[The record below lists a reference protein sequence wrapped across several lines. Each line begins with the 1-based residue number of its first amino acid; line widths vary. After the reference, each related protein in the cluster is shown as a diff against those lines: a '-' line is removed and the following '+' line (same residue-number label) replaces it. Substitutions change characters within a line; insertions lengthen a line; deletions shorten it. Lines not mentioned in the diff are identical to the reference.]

1 MKNKY
6 LSGAVLEGISMG
18 NKPVIIKGTKD
29 GITIILEENSN
40 FEDVEKI
47 IYEKLKSSRDFFAG
61 GKVYLKTK
69 TGYLSEEEYQKLQ
82 DILTNFGMSLQE
94 ADSPKTL
101 IFPKPNRS
109 RVLLLKRTV
118 RSGQKI
124 SYRGTVV
131 ILGDANPGS
140 EIIATGDILVMG
152 TLRGMAHAGAEG
164 DTSAIV
170 AAFRL
175 KPTQLRI
182 AGVISRPPEDKE
194 DMPYFPEVA
203 RLKDNIIVIEPYN
216 TFNSAIRKQEG

>member
-1 MKNKY
+1 MTN
-6 LSGAVLEGISMG
+6 E
-18 NKPVIIKGTKD
+18 PVIIKGTKE
-29 GITIILEENSN
+29 GITIVLEENSN
-40 FEDVEKI
+40 FEDVKKI
-47 IYEKLKSSRDFFAG
+47 IYEKLQSSRNFFAG
-61 GKVYLKTK
+61 AKVCLKTK
-69 TGYLSEEEYQKLQ
+69 NGYLNKEEHRKLQ
-82 DILTNFGMSLQE
+82 EILLNFGMSLQE
-94 ADSPKTL
+94 ANSPKTL

-124 SYRGTVV
+124 AYRGTVV

-140 EIIATGDILVMG
+140 EIVATGDILVMG
-152 TLRGMAHAGAEG
+152 AIRGMAHAGAEG

-182 AGVISRPPEDKE
+182 ADVISRSPEDKDE
-194 DMPYFPEVA
+194 SPSFPEVA

-216 TFNSAIRKQEG
+216 ALK

>member
-6 LSGAVLEGISMG
+6 LEWCCLEGIGMG

-47 IYEKLKSSRDFFAG
+47 IYEKLQSGRNFFAG
-61 GKVYLKTK
+61 GKVYLESKK
-69 TGYLSEEEYQKLQ
+69 GFVSEEEYKKLQ
-82 DILTNFGMSLQE
+82 EILTNFGMSLQE

-140 EIIATGDILVMG
+140 EIVATGDILVMG
-152 TLRGMAHAGAEG
+152 ALRGMAHAGAEG
-164 DTSAIV
+164 DVSAIV

-182 AGVISRPPEDKE
+182 AEIISRPPEDKE
-194 DMPYFPEVA
+194 DLPQFPEIA

-216 TFNSAIRKQEG
+216 TLK

>member
-1 MKNKY
+1 
-6 LSGAVLEGISMG
+6 MG

-29 GITIILEENSN
+29 GITIILEENLK

-47 IYEKLKSSRDFFAG
+47 IYEKLQSSRNFFSG
-61 GKVYLKTK
+61 GKVYVKTK
-69 TGYLSEEEYQKLQ
+69 KGYLTEEEYKKLQ
-82 DILTNFGMSLQE
+82 EILENFGMNLQE

-140 EIIATGDILVMG
+140 EIVATGDILVMG
-152 TLRGMAHAGAEG
+152 NLRGMAHAGAEG

-182 AGVISRPPEDKE
+182 ADVISRPPEDKE
-194 DMPYFPEVA
+194 DLPPFPEVA

-216 TFNSAIRKQEG
+216 SLKNAMSKQEG